1 MPARFPHLVLL
12 GVVAAGAALAPVA
25 PQRGAV
31 AAPDRF
37 LLIRRDHRLEAIQ
50 LVRIHDQ
57 TLVYRDQDQGS
68 VTVLLS
74 RCLALFRAETAP
86 ANVSGGLLRLADGQ
100 RYPGQAFSGAS
111 GADGV
116 LVWDQ
121 STWLGRMEV
130 PLQRIESVAF
140 TQGAAIP
147 RMGDG
152 DRLRLANGDRLEGLV
167 TALGDPILME
177 VTEDGRRTIQIPL
190 HRAVSVRMV
199 TPRQKPSGRRLW
211 LIDGTIIDVSTV
223 EVSDDGLLRPGGLPF
238 VSQQPTK
245 PLSISSLVAVL
256 FDAEGLV
263 PFAALEPV
271 AVKGPL
277 TRYVVPR
284 PELLDDLAPLG
295 LARVLLRGPVSVR
308 YELPSAGSY
317 LMAEARLPPEAR
329 RWGDCELLIRD
340 EGREVFRARLNAD
353 NPVVPIGVTIH
364 GTQLEIEITEGA
376 NGPVYDHV
384 VLHRA
389 MVIRE

>member
-199 TPRQKPSGRRLW
+199 TLRQKPSGRRLW

-308 YELPSAGSY
+308 YELPSAESY

>member
-1 MPARFPHLVLL
+1 MPARIPHLVLL
-12 GVVAAGAALAPVA
+12 GVVAAAAALAPIS

-50 LVRIHDQ
+50 LLRIRDQ
-57 TLVYRDQDQGS
+57 TLVYGDQDQGLAS
-68 VTVLLS
+68 VSLS
-74 RCLALFRAETAP
+74 SCLALFRAEAAP
-86 ANVSGGLLRLADGQ
+86 ADVSGGLLRLADGQ

-140 TQGAAIP
+140 TEGAAIP

-167 TALGDPILME
+167 TALGDPILLE
-177 VTEDGRRTIQIPL
+177 VAEDGRRTIQIPL
-190 HRAVSVRMV
+190 DRAASVRMV
-199 TPRQKPSGRRLW
+199 TPRQTPSGRRLW

-223 EVSDDGLLRPGGLPF
+223 EVGDGLLRPGGVPF

-256 FDAEGLV
+256 FDTEGLV

-271 AVKGPL
+271 SLKGPP

-284 PELLDDLAPLG
+284 PEPLDDLAPLG
-295 LARVLLRGPVSVR
+295 LARVLLKGPVSIR
-308 YELPSAGSY
+308 YDLPSAPSY

-329 RWGDCELLIRD
+329 TWGDCELLIRD

-353 NPVVPIGVTIH
+353 NPVVSIGVTIH
-364 GTQLEIEITEGA
+364 GTQLEIEIAEGA

-389 MVIRE
+389 MVIKE

>member
-1 MPARFPHLVLL
+1 MPARIPHLVLL
-12 GVVAAGAALAPVA
+12 GVVAAGAALAPIA

-37 LLIRRDHRLEAIQ
+37 LLLRRDHHLETIQ
-50 LVRIHDQ
+50 LVGIRDQ
-57 TLVYRDQDQGS
+57 TLVYGDHDQGFAS
-68 VTVLLS
+68 VLLS
-74 RCLALFRAETAP
+74 SCLAIFRAEAAP
-86 ANVSGGLLRLADGQ
+86 ADVSGGLLRLADGQ
-100 RYPGQAFSGAS
+100 RFPGRAFSGAS

-121 STWLGRMEV
+121 SSWLGRMEV

-167 TALGDPILME
+167 TALGDPILLE
-177 VTEDGRRTIQIPL
+177 VAEDGRRTIQIPL
-190 HRAVSVRMV
+190 DRAASVRMV
-199 TPRQKPSGRRLW
+199 TPRQTPSGRRLW
-211 LIDGTIIDVSTV
+211 LIDGTIIDVSAV
-223 EVSDDGLLRPGGLPF
+223 EVGDDVLRPGGLPF

-256 FDAEGLV
+256 FDTEGLV

-295 LARVLLRGPVSVR
+295 LARVLLRGPVSIR
-308 YELPSAGSY
+308 YELPSAESY